1 MNNNRFAH
9 VLLLGLISLILAGC
23 STSLKDYEN
32 KTPQFDLKNYFTGDL
47 KGWGLVKNWKGEVTQ
62 RFSVKL
68 NGQWHNNKGRLYE
81 LFTYADGRQQERIWK
96 LEKGTDGVSTG
107 RANDVIGVAHGK
119 QAGFAFHW
127 TYQLQVNMNDDPV
140 TVTLDDWLYQI
151 DEQALVSE
159 AQIKKFG
166 INVGKVL
173 VFIIKQEDSH
183 G

>member
-1 MNNNRFAH
+1 MNINRFAQALLPT
-9 VLLLGLISLILAGC
+9 LLLLILAGC
-23 STSLKDYEN
+23 STSLKDYQNTSPE
-32 KTPQFDLKNYFTGDL
+32 FDLQSYFTGDM

-68 NGQWHNNKGRLYE
+68 NGQWQNDKGRLYE

-96 LEKGTDGVSTG
+96 LEKGTDGISAG

-127 TYQLQVNMNDDPV
+127 TYQLQINLDDRPV

-159 AQIKKFG
+159 AKIKKFG

-173 VFIIKQEDSH
+173 VFIVKQEDSH